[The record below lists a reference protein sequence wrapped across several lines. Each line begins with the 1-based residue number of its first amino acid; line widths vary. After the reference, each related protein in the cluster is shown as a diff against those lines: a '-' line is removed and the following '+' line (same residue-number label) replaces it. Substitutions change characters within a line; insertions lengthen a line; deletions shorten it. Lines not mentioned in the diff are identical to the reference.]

1 MIMNMPPLQL
11 VESFFSKVVVNA
23 RFDDV
28 SAKDVHPL
36 QTKVDFF
43 DGKKPGEML
52 VRLGVRKG
60 ANTKE
65 DKCVYVFEIEICGV
79 FSADPALYAKDPEK
93 AKSYIRVNGTSMLL
107 ASARELVAML
117 TSRGPFPA
125 YTIPALSF
133 LHLANQTG
141 AKT

>member
-1 MIMNMPPLQL
+1 MNMPPLQL

-79 FSADPALYAKDPEK
+79 FSADHALYAKDPEK

-133 LHLANQTG
+133 LHLANQAG